1 MSDSLE
7 ASKRQKDIAQ
17 LRDLIRNLPTTLP
30 TQSTLFNAD
39 NPTHLRNV
47 YSVFNS
53 FQPDLEWLEE
63 TDDLTAAVTRVF
75 KKVFGW
81 NADRDRAVVFTARGK
96 DVEAMVDV
104 LEKYTTDNECLKNI
118 GPLDAWLER
127 MITMA
132 EATHSQAQAVINV
145 SSEILIV
152 FLGDQ
157 LTGLHAA

>member
-7 ASKRQKDIAQ
+7 ASKRQKYIAQ
-17 LRDLIRNLPTTLP
+17 LRDLIRNLPIALP
-30 TQSTLFNAD
+30 TQSTPFNAD
-39 NPTHLRNV
+39 DPTHLRNV

-63 TDDLTAAVTRVF
+63 TGDLTAAVTRVF

-104 LEKYTTDNECLKNI
+104 LEKYSTDTECLKNI
-118 GPLDAWLER
+118 GSLDVWLER
-127 MITMA
+127 MIKMA
-132 EATHSQAQAVINV
+132 EATHSESQAVIDV
-145 SSEILIV
+145 SSKILIV
-152 FLGDQ
+152 FLDN
-157 LTGLHAA
+157 